1 MVVRPIIAPCS
12 RQECQPDIMM
22 YASNSST
29 RRHRQVDLCEFRA
42 SLVYSMRP
50 INKNKKNQSHGHS
63 SLGGQGDKA
72 PEAGYSPVSC
82 REAFPMPCAWLLF
95 INPAGSCP
103 SRPSAQT
110 AAPVHLVTPH
120 PSSVKPNGRIKRFNH
135 LSSEET
141 TRFPHYSVSEYFFFL
156 SDIDCAHTLAHR
168 GGEMV
173 A

>member
-72 PEAGYSPVSC
+72 PEAGYSRVSC
-82 REAFPMPCAWLLF
+82 RAAFPMPCAWLLF

-103 SRPSAQT
+103 SWPSAQT

-120 PSSVKPNGRIKRFNH
+120 PSSVKPNGRIKRFKSPFIRKNK
-135 LSSEET
+135 
-141 TRFPHYSVSEYFFFL
+141 VSTLFSFTVFFFFF
-156 SDIDCAHTLAHR
+156 
-168 GGEMV
+168 V
-173 A
+173 